1 MKKETSEYA
10 DSWEG
15 EKLTEDEMGKAL
27 RGICPRCPVGMV
39 IGYKLRDEVDVW
51 KLKCDRCNFVAY
63 HNLG

>member
-1 MKKETSEYA
+1 M
-10 DSWEG
+10 G
-15 EKLTEDEMGKAL
+15 REKLTEAEMEKAL
-27 RGICPRCPVGMV
+27 RGICPRCSVGLV